1 MRVDIQRI
9 KKEGT
14 EMALPERLAMV
25 KKEVMATIQKLE
37 EQVQELEAFS
47 KLLNSTIGAMRT
59 GKVQKDKK

>member
-1 MRVDIQRI
+1 
-9 KKEGT
+9 
-14 EMALPERLAMV
+14 MALPERLAMV

-47 KLLNSTIGAMRT
+47 RLLSSTIGAMRT